1 MTTKEMHYDFKQKFN
16 KIDSQ
21 KNKGLLVPEID
32 WLLNE
37 AIELFIKRVAQ
48 PKVNNGLGFETTQ
61 RIVEDIKTLV
71 VGGTW
76 ITVTNNIIALPTNY
90 LYFVRG
96 RLKLSKGVCKNKEA
110 VLYLREHNDLFEESQ
125 FYNSSFEWREINGVY
140 ETEGIQCYTD
150 NTFTINEAKLS
161 YIRKPAYVH
170 NAQDFGILGYAHPSG
185 VTLTGTVNCDLPEH
199 THREV
204 VDIAVMLAASE
215 VQTSDL
221 QTKISKLGFNQIV

>member
-150 NTFTINEAKLS
+150 STFTINEAKLS

>member
-76 ITVTNNIIALPTNY
+76 ITVTNNVITLPTNY

-96 RLKLSKGVCKNKEA
+96 RLKLSKGVCKDKEA

-140 ETEGIQCYTD
+140 ELQGIQCYTD
-150 NTFTINEAKLS
+150 GTFTINEAKLS

-170 NAQDFGILGYAHPSG
+170 NAQDFGSGSYAHPSG
-185 VTLTGTVNCDLPEH
+185 VTLSGAVNCDLPDH
-199 THREV
+199 THREI

-221 QTKISKLGFNQIV
+221 QGKISKLGFNQIV

>member
-37 AIELFIKRVAQ
+37 AVELFIKRVAQ
-48 PKVNNGLGFETTQ
+48 PKVDNGLGFEMSQ
-61 RIVEDIKTLV
+61 RLIEDIKTLV

-76 ITVTNNIIALPTNY
+76 TPVTNNVIALPSNY
-90 LYFVRG
+90 LYFVRC
-96 RLKLSKGVCKNKEA
+96 RVKLSKGNCTDQEA
-110 VLYLREHNDLFEESQ
+110 VLYIQEHDDLFEESE
-125 FYNSSFEWREINGVY
+125 FYNSSFEWREVNGVY
-140 ETEGIQCYTD
+140 ESQGIQTFTD
-150 NTFTINEAKLS
+150 GTFTINEAKLS

-170 NAQDFGILGYAHPSG
+170 NAQDFGSGSYAHPSG
-185 VTLTGTVNCDLPEH
+185 VTLSGAVNCDLPDH
-199 THREV
+199 THREI

-221 QTKISKLGFNQIV
+221 QGKISKLGFNQIV

>member
-1 MTTKEMHYDFKQKFN
+1 MTTREMHYDFKQKFN

-37 AIELFIKRVAQ
+37 AAELFVKKVAT
-48 PKVNNGLGFETTQ
+48 PKFDNVLGFETSQ
-61 RIVEDIKTLV
+61 RVTEDIKTIV

-76 ITVTNNIIALPTNY
+76 LPVTNNIIILPANY
-90 LYFVRG
+90 QYFVRC
-96 RLKLSKGVCKNKEA
+96 RVKLSKANCTGKEA
-110 VLYLREHNDLFEESQ
+110 VLYIRQHNNLFEESS
-125 FYNSSFEWREINGVY
+125 FYNGSFEWREVNGVY
-140 ETEGIQCYTD
+140 ESQGIQAFTD
-150 NTFTINEAKLS
+150 GTFTIDEAKLS
-161 YIRKPAYVH
+161 YIRKMAYMH
-170 NAQDFGILGYAHPSG
+170 NAQDFGTLGTYNHPSG

-221 QTKISKLGFNQIV
+221 QVKASK